1 MGTIDY
7 IVDRL
12 SRYDFRIMTI
22 GPVRWGRR
30 RVLLEITIGTK
41 SVLYDS
47 EFEKK
52 ENQSIEDQF
61 RQSLD
66 EWVTTCVQAS

>member
-12 SRYDFRIMTI
+12 SCYNFSIKTI
-22 GPVRWGRR
+22 SPVGWGRL
-30 RVLLEITIGTK
+30 RVSLEIMIGTK
-41 SVLYDS
+41 SVLYDRK
-47 EFEKK
+47 FEKK